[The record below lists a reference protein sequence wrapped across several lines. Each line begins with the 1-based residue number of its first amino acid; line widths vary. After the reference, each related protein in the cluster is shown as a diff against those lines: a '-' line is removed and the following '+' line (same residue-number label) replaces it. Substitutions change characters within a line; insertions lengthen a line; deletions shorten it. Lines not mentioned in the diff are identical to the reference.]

1 LELIEVSNF
10 IILASD
16 RHVKLRTR
24 GIFKMAIP
32 TESTHLFQSGE
43 SVQIEGTYEV
53 IGADPKA
60 SYGDEQP
67 IRAFQLGELF
77 PSFKG
82 RAVCWRLTTLLPS
95 SIPPTEMLSHS
106 R

>member
-1 LELIEVSNF
+1 
-10 IILASD
+10 
-16 RHVKLRTR
+16 
-24 GIFKMAIP
+24 MATQP
-32 TESTHLFQSGE
+32 ESSHLFQSGE

-67 IRAFQLGELF
+67 IRSFQFGELF

-95 SIPPTEMLSHS
+95 SIPPVEMLSHT